1 MPDEPSQ
8 QDAKT
13 PPGAP
18 DPSDRSDARAVSVS
32 REARAG
38 EEDADRPQ
46 IPGELPILTIR
57 DAVAFPGAIMPLE
70 IGREKSRKVV
80 DAAMAGDR
88 IIGLVAQRH
97 TETEDPGLPDLY
109 RIGTAAMILRLAP
122 MPSGNVSL
130 IVHGMVRF
138 GLENLIQD
146 SPYLIGKIHTRYDE
160 VTSSTE
166 LDALVHT
173 VREMAA
179 RFVELSPNVPD
190 EAVSVLNSIDRPGA
204 LADFLAQNLSIGLVY
219 KQELLETFEVTTRL
233 RKISAALTSQLEVL
247 ELSQKIQRQV
257 RGEIDKSQREYYLR
271 EQLKAIQK
279 ELGEV
284 DEQTAQ
290 AQELGE
296 RIEAAKMPEQVAKEA
311 YRELERMQ
319 RIPQASPEHSVVRDY
334 IEWLC
339 EMPWAL
345 STEDKLDINR
355 AAKILDEDHYGLQ
368 KVKKR
373 ILEYL
378 AVRKLNP
385 GGRGP
390 ILCFAGPP
398 GVGKTSLGQSIA
410 RALGR
415 KFVRISLGGI
425 RDEAEIR
432 GHRRTYIG
440 SLPGRI
446 MQEIRKA
453 ASNNPVFMLDEV
465 DKVGA
470 DFRGDPSSALLEV
483 LDPAQNDSFTD
494 HYLDVPFDLSRVM
507 FIATA
512 NYMDPIPPALRD
524 RMEIIEIPG
533 YTLREKIL
541 IAKRYLGP
549 RQLIE
554 NGLSGRQLQI
564 TEKAL
569 ADVAQYYTREAGVR
583 NLEREIGAICRAAA
597 VKVTRGR
604 SDKLTVTPTKLH
616 EYLGPRRFE
625 SETAQRTSTPGVVT
639 GLAFTPVGGE
649 VIFVESTG
657 MPGRG
662 HLTLTGQIGDVMK
675 ESAQAAYSI
684 VRSRSGELDIG
695 REDLVNSDL
704 HIHVPA
710 GAVPKDG
717 PSAGVAMLTSLVS
730 LCVDRPVRPDI
741 AMTGEITLRGMV
753 LPVGGIKEKVLAAHR
768 AGIKTVI
775 LPERNRPSLE
785 DVPKDVREQLEFV
798 YVRNIDE
805 VLRAALSP
813 NDRAA
818 KKKATRRKAHSK
830 TKPAARKKTSTRARA
845 TKAVRKRTKVAKR
858 PTQRKKA
865 ARRK

>member
-1 MPDEPSQ
+1 MPNEPTQPKTKVPLDPGDEPE
-8 QDAKT
+8 A
-13 PPGAP
+13 PGGQAQP
-18 DPSDRSDARAVSVS
+18 DVSVS
-32 REARAG
+32 LEKSTDEESPERAKIA
-38 EEDADRPQ
+38 EQ
-46 IPGELPILTIR
+46 LPILTIR

-70 IGREKSRKVV
+70 VGREKSRKAI

-97 TETEDPGLPDLY
+97 IETEDPSLADLY
-109 RIGTAAMILRLAP
+109 RIGSAAMILRLSP
-122 MPSGNVSL
+122 MPSGNLSL

-138 GLENLIQD
+138 GLETLAQTE
-146 SPYLIGKIHTRYDE
+146 PYLVGKINTRYDE
-160 VTSSTE
+160 VRPSTE

-173 VREMAA
+173 VRDMAV

-190 EAVSVLNSIDRPGA
+190 EAISVLNSIDRPGA
-204 LADFLAQNLSIGLVY
+204 LADFLGQNLAIGLIY
-219 KQELLETFEVTTRL
+219 KQELLETFDVLQRL
-233 RKISAALTSQLEVL
+233 RKISAAMTSQLEVL
-247 ELSQKIQRQV
+247 ELAQKIQKQV
-257 RGEIDKSQREYYLR
+257 KSEIDQSQKEYYLK
-271 EQLKAIQK
+271 EQLKAIRK

-284 DEQTAQ
+284 DERTA
-290 AQELGE
+290 EFGE
-296 RIEAAKMPEQVAKEA
+296 IREKIEAAKMPEQVAKEA
-311 YRELERMQ
+311 DRELERLQ
-319 RIPQASPEHSVVRDY
+319 RIPQASPEYSVTRDY

-339 EMPWAL
+339 DMPWAA
-345 STEDKLDINR
+345 STKDKLDINR
-355 AAKILDEDHYGLQ
+355 AAKILDEDHYGLS

-385 GGRGP
+385 EGRGP
-390 ILCFAGPP
+390 ILCFTGPP

-440 SLPGRI
+440 ALPGRI
-446 MQEIRKA
+446 MQEIRKVG
-453 ASNNPVFMLDEV
+453 SHNPVFMLDEV

-483 LDPAQNDSFTD
+483 LDPAQNNTFTD

-524 RMEIIEIPG
+524 RMEVIEFPG
-533 YTLREKIL
+533 YTLREKVM
-541 IAKRYLGP
+541 IAKRYLVP
-549 RQLIE
+549 RQQEE
-554 NGLSGRQLQI
+554 NGLSKKQLHF
-564 TEKAL
+564 TEKVL
-569 ADVAQYYTREAGVR
+569 ADIAQDYTREAGVR
-583 NLEREIGAICRAAA
+583 NLEREIGTICRGVA
-597 VKVTRGR
+597 VKVSRGR
-604 SDKLTVTPTKLH
+604 SRKTTITPAKLKD
-616 EYLGPRRFE
+616 YLGPQKFE
-625 SETAQRTSTPGVVT
+625 AEMAQRTSTAGVVT

-662 HLTLTGQIGDVMK
+662 NLVLTGQIGDVMK

-684 VRSRSGELDIG
+684 LRSRARDWDIDPD
-695 REDLVNSDL
+695 DLRQSDL

-710 GAVPKDG
+710 GAIPKDG

-730 LCVDRPVRPDI
+730 LCIDRPVRHDV
-741 AMTGEITLRGMV
+741 AMTGEITLRGLV

-775 LPERNRPSLE
+775 LPERSRPQLE
-785 DVPKDVREQLEFV
+785 DVPQDVRDQLDFVFVKNIEQT
-798 YVRNIDE
+798 
-805 VLRAALSP
+805 LRAAFP
-813 NDRAA
+813 EDKRPAA
-818 KKKATRRKAHSK
+818 KKTPSK
-830 TKPAARKKTSTRARA
+830 RKKRTAKKRPPKRNPPKPQSKRA
-845 TKAVRKRTKVAKR
+845 KAAKR
-858 PTQRKKA
+858 R
-865 ARRK
+865 